1 MFRIFKQMNWFIN
14 SYKKKY
20 MLSVVLLVL
29 NNALILL
36 PPIIIGRVTD
46 GVNQGTHVSSGLFLM
61 IGILMISVLLGYG
74 VSYGWEYL
82 IFAGSNQIGRDL
94 RRMLMKKFLGQS
106 PIFYEKNS
114 TGSLMAKSTSDVS
127 SMSDFAGFGVRDI
140 RSYDESPIEFL

>member
-1 MFRIFKQMNWFIN
+1 MM
-14 SYKKKY
+14 
-20 MLSVVLLVL
+20 
-29 NNALILL
+29 
-36 PPIIIGRVTD
+36 
-46 GVNQGTHVSSGLFLM
+46 
-61 IGILMISVLLGYG
+61 SVLLGYG

-140 RSYDESPIEFL
+140 RSYDVSPIEFL